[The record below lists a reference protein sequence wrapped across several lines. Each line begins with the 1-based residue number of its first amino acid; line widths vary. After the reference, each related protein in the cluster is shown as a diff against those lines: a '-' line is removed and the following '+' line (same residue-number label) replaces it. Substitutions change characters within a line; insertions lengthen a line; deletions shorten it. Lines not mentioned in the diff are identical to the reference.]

1 MIMANWT
8 GVITNAGNDV
18 LSEWVN
24 EKTLNFNSAAA
35 GQGTVATAGMLA
47 QTALVN
53 QKQIASIIGADRVST
68 GIRLKIRITAP
79 QTAYTLNQYGVWA
92 SVTGGSSTMIALF
105 QHEDG
110 IPIPSATESPD
121 FVYTFYALISTS
133 NTGEWTVN
141 IDTSALVTLDD
152 VATAIATAVAT
163 KEGLIKNAAVKNSIA
178 DADAVA
184 VVDSA
189 DDSKTKRVLWSTIKA
204 ALNQLFVPLTRK
216 INSKALSA
224 DVTLT
229 GDDIKT
235 SASDSTTLSSSLSNL
250 DSEKYTRMVDPPPQS
265 WSEVWALTPH
275 IVYSWVQITPLAWQP
290 EGTPS
295 GALRVELTIHNT
307 TGDSGSKSATLA
319 YIDGAAALIRYVG
332 EEMGTSTS
340 NGRWAKLATAT
351 PPQEFNLPLSEGFTN
366 GGGGNSVYWKDQFN
380 QVHFLVSVANQN
392 SLSSG
397 DVIATLPAG
406 FRPSNTVIFVLGSL
420 SDAVRKTGSLN
431 VTSDGSI
438 IYFGDPLS
446 SGAVSFGAGA
456 FVAAD

>member
-1 MIMANWT
+1 MANWT
-8 GVITNAGNDV
+8 DVITNAGNDV

-24 EKTLNFNSAAA
+24 EKTLNFDSAAA

-105 QHEDG
+105 QHEGG

-163 KEGLIKNAAVKNSIA
+163 KEGLIKDADAKNSIA

-189 DDSKTKRVLWSTIKA
+189 DSSKTKRVLWSTIKS
-204 ALNQLFVPLTRK
+204 ALRQIFVPLTRK
-216 INSKALSA
+216 INNKALSA
-224 DVTLT
+224 DITLT

-235 SASDSTTLSSSLSNL
+235 SATDETTVSSSLSNKANGL
-250 DSEKYTRMVDPPPQS
+250 VGNVQLLGYTKI
-265 WSEVWALTPH
+265 AG
-275 IVYSWVQITPLAWQP
+275 ITENGTYLIFGGPSYLSDYP
-290 EGTPS
+290 EQLSKDGLNY
-295 GALRVELTIHNT
+295 GLLRVTDGESYKTYEIIAGNAPATKFGFAFGFLLE
-307 TGDSGSKSATLA
+307 TGIAWERVADT
-319 YIDGAAALIRYVG
+319 
-332 EEMGTSTS
+332 
-340 NGRWAKLATAT
+340 T
-351 PPQEFNLPLSEGFTN
+351 PPQEYSLPLAEGFSKHYCASYCKTQD
-366 GGGGNSVYWKDQFN
+366 GMVT
-380 QVHFLVSVANQN
+380 VA
-392 SLSSG
+392 LWIAGSG
-397 DVIATLPAG
+397 AANAETTIATLPEG
-406 FRPSNTVIFVLGSL
+406 FRPAELFRAAGVADTGTISSQNQCGITVNEYGQIAVQAKSAWGYVSSIFTF
-420 SDAVRKTGSLN
+420 R
-431 VTSDGSI
+431 
-438 IYFGDPLS
+438 
-446 SGAVSFGAGA
+446 
-456 FVAAD
+456 AAD

>member
-1 MIMANWT
+1 MANWT

-24 EKTLNFNSAAA
+24 EKTLNFDSAAA

-47 QTALVN
+47 QTTLVN

-152 VATAIATAVAT
+152 VETAIATAVAT

-178 DADAVA
+178 DADSIA

-189 DDSKTKRVLWSTIKA
+189 DSSKTKRVLWSTIKS
-204 ALNQLFVPLTRK
+204 ALGQVFAPLTRK
-216 INSKALSA
+216 INNKPLSS
-224 DVTLT
+224 DVVLT
-229 GDDIKT
+229 GDDIAT
-235 SASDSTTLSSSLSNL
+235 SATDGTTVSSSLSNKVAKTVVQVFTQDDL
-250 DSEKYTRMVDPPPQS
+250 ADVLSSDNVSFFTDWNKNIDPINDGSGLGIVGADTRFIQFLM
-265 WSEVWALTPH
+265 
-275 IVYSWVQITPLAWQP
+275 ITTH
-290 EGTPS
+290 GTPWFGS
-295 GALRVELTIHNT
+295 LSAIDETFEIYKGAI
-307 TGDSGSKSATLA
+307 
-319 YIDGAAALIRYVG
+319 
-332 EEMGTSTS
+332 
-340 NGRWAKLATAT
+340 AT
-351 PPQEFNLPLSEGFTN
+351 PPQEYDLPLADGISGTAKY
-366 GGGGNSVYWKDQFN
+366 SKDQFGI
-380 QVHFLVSVANQN
+380 VRVYIAVLKN
-392 SLSSG
+392 SGTITNNEILG
-397 DVIATLPAG
+397 TLPEG
-406 FRPSNTVIFVLGSL
+406 FRSKYNFAVVCFGNSEQNNMADRHPINMLISSNGNISASFLSETDSTKIASL
-420 SDAVRKTGSLN
+420 YGT
-431 VTSDGSI
+431 TE
-438 IYFGDPLS
+438 FLS
-446 SGAVSFGAGA
+446 ES
-456 FVAAD
+456 

>member
-1 MIMANWT
+1 MANWT

-189 DDSKTKRVLWSTIKA
+189 DDSKTKRVLWSTIKS
-204 ALNQLFVPLTRK
+204 ALGQIFVPLMRK
-216 INSKALSA
+216 INNKALSS
-224 DVTLT
+224 DITLT
-229 GDDIKT
+229 GEDIKT
-235 SASDSTTLSSSLSNL
+235 SASDETTISSQLSNKVAKTYTAPSQIGITL
-250 DSEKYTRMVDPPPQS
+250 GSETIESISTALPNGAMLMYGVGASANTEIYPFRLCAIVVYRIDASRVVWIAIDKSTGKNATGN
-265 WSEVWALTPH
+265 WSNDL
-275 IVYSWVQITPLAWQP
+275 
-290 EGTPS
+290 GF
-295 GALRVELTIHNT
+295 
-307 TGDSGSKSATLA
+307 TGWESS
-319 YIDGAAALIRYVG
+319 
-332 EEMGTSTS
+332 
-340 NGRWAKLATAT
+340 ATAT
-351 PPQEFNLPLSEGFTN
+351 PPQEFDLPLADGFDSA
-366 GGGGNSVYWKDQFN
+366 GNASIYWKDQFGI
-380 QVHFLVSVANQN
+380 VRVYVAVLKN
-392 SLSSG
+392 SGTITNNEILG
-397 DVIATLPAG
+397 TLPEG
-406 FRPSNTVIFVLGSL
+406 FRPKHNFAVVGFGNSNQNNIADRHPINMIISSNGNITASFLSETDGTKIASL
-420 SDAVRKTGSLN
+420 YGTAEFLPES
-431 VTSDGSI
+431 
-438 IYFGDPLS
+438 
-446 SGAVSFGAGA
+446 
-456 FVAAD
+456 